1 MSERIHSNDAAAVN
15 SGSAKRRSLT
25 PMIAGTAAAVVGA
38 AILFQFLRA
47 EPAHSETQ
55 ASQGQKSGGANQD
68 GGRTVLARVNNQ
80 PIYYDQVAKECV
92 ARHGDEVL
100 ENLINRLLIQQEC
113 DRDGITVSKEEV
125 TREVQSI
132 AKKFNLPPDTW
143 YQMLQAERGLS
154 PQQYQDDVIWPMLA
168 LKKLAGAEF
177 KPTEEDMDKAF
188 KRDYGPRVKARLVLV
203 EGNIRQ
209 ASQVLEECNANPENF
224 DAIARE
230 KSADPNTRSLGG
242 VIPPIRMY
250 GGSDQIEAAAFKL
263 KEGEISPVIE
273 VGQNRYV
280 ILRCEGRT
288 EPVVTDIKD
297 VWELLYDQ
305 VVEEKT
311 QSAVAST
318 FENVK
323 KQANIQNFLAD
334 SITGAAP
341 RKPQPG
347 AVKQTGGEQPTGS
360 ARARGT
366 PAKTAVGPAGAP
378 N

>member
-1 MSERIHSNDAAAVN
+1 MSERIHSTDAAAGAPATN
-15 SGSAKRRSLT
+15 RRKSLT

-38 AILFQFLRA
+38 GILFQFFRA
-47 EPAHSETQ
+47 ESAHSETQ
-55 ASQGQKSGGANQD
+55 TAAQGKSGGGQES
-68 GGRTVLARVNNQ
+68 GRTVLARVNNQ

-92 ARHGDEVL
+92 NRHGNEVL
-100 ENLINRLLIQQEC
+100 DNLINRLLIQQEC
-113 DRDGITVSKEEV
+113 DRQGITVSKEEV
-125 TREVQSI
+125 AREVQTI

-168 LKKLAGAEF
+168 LKRLAGAEF

-209 ASQVLEECNANPENF
+209 ANEVWAECNANPDNF

-263 KEGEISPVIE
+263 KEGEISPLIE
-273 VGQNRYV
+273 IGQNRYV
-280 ILRCEGRT
+280 VLKCEGRT

-297 VWELLYDQ
+297 VWEVLFDQ

-318 FENVK
+318 FDEVK
-323 KQANIQNFLAD
+323 KQANVQNFLAN
-334 SITGAAP
+334 STTGAVKKSSPA
-341 RKPQPG
+341 
-347 AVKQTGGEQPTGS
+347 AVKQTSGEQPVGGS
-360 ARARGT
+360 RPKAPA
-366 PAKTAVGPAGAP
+366 AKTATGAAALP